1 MAILTNDGLIRKAYR
16 MFGDTSGNFQYVALG
31 TGTGAEA
38 SGNTALGAEL
48 DTSGASRMQADTMAY
63 EADYKAKWIATW
75 TFTGTIGINEM
86 GIFDDSSN
94 NNCMLMRHKFAAAKD
109 VENGDSLQ
117 LTLKE
122 TESRV

>member
-16 MFGDTSGNFQYVALG
+16 MFGDPSGNFQWVALG

-48 DTSGASRMQADTMAY
+48 DTSGASRMVADTLAY
-63 EADYKAKWIATW
+63 EADYKAKWIAQW
-75 TFTGTIGINEM
+75 TFTGTIGITEC
-86 GIFDDSSN
+86 GIFDQLAVGGTI
-94 NNCMLMRHKFAAAKD
+94 LMRHKFAATKN
-109 VENGDSLQ
+109 VINGDTLQ

>member
-1 MAILTNDGLIRKAYR
+1 MAILTNRGLERKAYR
-16 MFGDTSGNFQYVALG
+16 MFGDTSGNFQYIALG

-48 DTSGASRMQADTMAY
+48 DTSGASRMLADTMAY

-75 TFTGTIGINEM
+75 TFTGTIGINEV

-94 NNCMLMRHKFAAAKD
+94 NDCMLMRHKFAATKNVVATD
-109 VENGDSLQ
+109 TLQ

>member
-1 MAILTNDGLIRKAYR
+1 MAILTSRGLERKAYR
-16 MFGDTSGNFQYVALG
+16 MFGDTSGNCQYIALG
-31 TGTGAEA
+31 TSDAAEA

-48 DTSGASRMQADTMAY
+48 DTSGASRMIADTLAY

-75 TFTGTIGINEM
+75 TFTGTIGINEV

-94 NNCMLMRHKFAAAKD
+94 NNCMPMRHKFAATKNVVNMD
-109 VENGDSLQ
+109 TLQ

-122 TESRV
+122 AESRV

>member
-1 MAILTNDGLIRKAYR
+1 MAILTNRGLERRAYR

-48 DTSGASRMQADTMAY
+48 DTSGASRMIADTLAY
-63 EADYKAKWIATW
+63 EADYKAKWIVTW

-86 GIFDDSSN
+86 AIFDDSSN
-94 NNCMLMRHKFAAAKD
+94 NDCMLMRHKFAAVKN
-109 VENGDSLQ
+109 VELNDTLQ
-117 LTLKE
+117 LTIKE
-122 TESRV
+122 TEGRA